1 MSILQKLTEGVQSR
15 DMQAEGAALLN
26 KWEATG
32 LLEGLNEGNQKQGM
46 AVLLE
51 NQAKELLREA
61 SSMAAGDVE
70 GFAAVAFPIVR
81 RVFGGLIANDL
92 VSVQPMSLP
101 SGLIFFLDFTHNA
114 GRAGFG
120 PDTSLYGGGVVGR
133 NIIDGVTDITETG
146 FYGLRSGYGNATG
159 SVASAGAI
167 ASVDSVANPE
177 TSSDLDYDPDL
188 KGKFVVR
195 MRPDAADFS
204 ATDLAQIDPGAARA
218 ITLEF
223 GAAGN
228 PETQAGGYDQTATIP
243 GADASV
249 VVVDDGTASRGI
261 LGTGIRG
268 DLLIAI
274 KANTAQT
281 VAGQAF
287 ASNDILVAR
296 LRQQKRL
303 TQVTTATNSEGL
315 KAVTNVSRLVFTL
328 ESAGFHDDSAA
339 GTSDLAVA
347 NLANLTTVAESGATT
362 ALTPSQALATALA
375 AGLASLSLSLEAPTR
390 DDINASSNGLGAL
403 VAGAMPL
410 EEATNVAQASG
421 AAASGAAGGKNAIA
435 EIDIKVDSV
444 AVTAQTK
451 KLKAKWTPE
460 LGQDLNAYHN
470 LDAEVELTGIL
481 SEQIALEIDREL
493 LGELVDGATA
503 GTRYW
508 SRAPGLFVDS
518 TGTEIGASSA
528 APDFTGTVSEWYET
542 LIETINDVSAQIHR
556 KTLRGGANFVVCSP
570 EVANILEFTSGFRA
584 SVTADQD
591 RGTIGAVRA
600 GSLSKKFDVYVD
612 PYFLRNV
619 LLVGRKG
626 SSFLESGFVYAPYVP
641 LQVTPTIFGTE
652 DFVPRKGVMTRY
664 AKKMVRPDM
673 YGLVIVRGLLGEA
686 GATS

>member
-15 DMQAEGAALLN
+15 DLNAEGAALLN

-32 LLEGLNEGNQKQGM
+32 LLEGLNDGQNKQSM

-101 SGLIFFLDFTHNA
+101 SGLIFFLDFTHA
-114 GRAGFG
+114 SDPASELGARSGE
-120 PDTSLYGGGVVGR
+120 SVYGGNVVGSE
-133 NIIDGVTDITETG
+133 ITGGVNLDLAADNVARQSPGG
-146 FYGLRSGYGNATG
+146 FYDFGNAASHATG
-159 SVASAGAI
+159 SATLTLEAPATSTGFTADVKVQVSALTETQKKALDFDPDILALTDAYVQVVRSDAAHTDAGQMPDLNTDHLGAI
-167 ASVDSVANPE
+167 GVTGSVLHRSGDDAAEIEDLTLVRRLTKIDSASKLQVVMISADNSVDTNIIGETVDVKYPRQDNFRAGSGLGSVVGGDTWGLE
-177 TSSDLDYDPDL
+177 
-188 KGKFVVR
+188 
-195 MRPDAADFS
+195 
-204 ATDLAQIDPGAARA
+204 GAA
-218 ITLEF
+218 
-223 GAAGN
+223 N
-228 PETQAGGYDQTATIP
+228 
-243 GADASV
+243 
-249 VVVDDGTASRGI
+249 
-261 LGTGIRG
+261 
-268 DLLIAI
+268 
-274 KANTAQT
+274 N
-281 VAGQAF
+281 
-287 ASNDILVAR
+287 
-296 LRQQKRL
+296 
-303 TQVTTATNSEGL
+303 
-315 KAVTNVSRLVFTL
+315 
-328 ESAGFHDDSAA
+328 AA
-339 GTSDLAVA
+339 GTQFDGVA
-347 NLANLTTVAESGATT
+347 RG
-362 ALTPSQALATALA
+362 
-375 AGLASLSLSLEAPTR
+375 R
-390 DDINASSNGLGAL
+390 
-403 VAGAMPL
+403 
-410 EEATNVAQASG
+410 
-421 AAASGAAGGKNAIA
+421 IA
-435 EIDIKVDSV
+435 EIDIKVDSI

-493 LGELVDGATA
+493 LQDLVRGATA

-518 TGTEIGASSA
+518 SGNELGATSA
-528 APDFTGTVSEWYET
+528 SPDFTGTVSEWYET

-584 SVTADQD
+584 NVTADQD
-591 RGTIGAVRA
+591 RGTIGAIKA

-612 PYFLRNV
+612 PYFIRNV

-673 YGLVIVRGLLGEA
+673 YGLVVVRGLLGEA
-686 GATS
+686 GAS

>member
-1 MSILQKLTEGVQSR
+1 MSVLQKLTEGVQHR
-15 DMQAEGAALLN
+15 DMQAEGQALLN

-32 LLEGLNEGNQKQGM
+32 LLEGLNQGQQKQGM

-92 VSVQPMSLP
+92 ISVQPMSLP
-101 SGLIFFLDFTHNA
+101 SGLIFFLDFTHNSS
-114 GRAGFG
+114 RAGFG
-120 PDTSLYGGGVVGR
+120 ADGSLYGGGVVGR
-133 NIIDGVTDITETG
+133 EIVDGVKDISQTG
-146 FYGLRSGYGNATG
+146 FYGLSSGYANATG
-159 SVASAGAI
+159 SVNDI
-167 ASVDSVANPE
+167 ANTEHAATHIVDPE
-177 TSSDLDYDPDL
+177 LQSSLDYDPDL
-188 KGKFVVR
+188 KGALILR
-195 MRPDAADFS
+195 QAFS
-204 ATDLAQIDPGAARA
+204 ALTSTELSECDPGAHTA
-218 ITLEF
+218 IRCTYKVGKAENTDLSGDADF
-223 GAAGN
+223 GFAGLSDERFITDTNGEIVIFGTSDANSTISKDALFAA
-228 PETQAGGYDQTATIP
+228 AV
-243 GADASV
+243 ADGDIVALRLRQVRRLTKLTTSTSAEGLKVVTDVPSV
-249 VVVDDGTASRGI
+249 VWQVVSLKD
-261 LGTGIRG
+261 LGPG
-268 DLLIAI
+268 LP
-274 KANTAQT
+274 ANRDA
-281 VAGQAF
+281 
-287 ASNDILVAR
+287 LVAR
-296 LRQQKRL
+296 EAAPDQS
-303 TQVTTATNSEGL
+303 ATLN
-315 KAVTNVSRLVFTL
+315 A
-328 ESAGFHDDSAA
+328 
-339 GTSDLAVA
+339 AVA
-347 NLANLTTVAESGATT
+347 AEVKVMMDAQHW
-362 ALTPSQALATALA
+362 ALQFPV
-375 AGLASLSLSLEAPTR
+375 R
-390 DDINASSNGLGAL
+390 DDVDASGNAIGAL
-403 VAGAMPL
+403 GFGAMPL
-410 EEATNVAQASG
+410 EEPTPAG
-421 AAASGAAGGKNAIA
+421 GAAGGAKASGADGGTQAIA

-451 KLKAKWTPE
+451 KLKAKWSPE

-493 LGELVDGATA
+493 LGELVRGGTA
-503 GTRYW
+503 GVRYW

-518 TGTEIGASSA
+518 AGSELGATSA

-591 RGTIGAVRA
+591 RGTIGAVKS

-619 LLVGRKG
+619 ILVGRKG
-626 SSFLESGFVYAPYVP
+626 SSFLESGYVYAPYVP

-673 YGLVIVRGLLGEA
+673 YGLVVVRGLLGEEMPN
-686 GATS
+686 